1 MSTCTIHVYLCVIVF
16 ITSGNTR
23 PTITAPSVI
32 DVTFSVQLS
41 IDISAQ
47 DNDTGMTSSCV
58 SSLRS
63 IIFSGSLV

>member
-1 MSTCTIHVYLCVIVF
+1 MYIYALLF
-16 ITSGNTR
+16 FFKTSGNTR

-32 DVTFSVQLS
+32 DVTFNVQLS
-41 IDISAQ
+41 IDIRAE